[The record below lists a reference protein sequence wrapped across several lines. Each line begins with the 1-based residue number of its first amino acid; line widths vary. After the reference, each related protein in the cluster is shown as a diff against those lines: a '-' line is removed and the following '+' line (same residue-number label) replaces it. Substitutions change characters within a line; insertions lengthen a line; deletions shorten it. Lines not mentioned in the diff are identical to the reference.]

1 MKIYVMSRTRDG
13 EILQPKV
20 SRDFKNLSVE
30 MEAEYHKVL
39 KDAGHLGRGLGMFK
53 DGRMVAYY
61 GGCKHVWRIDEV
73 KC

>member
-1 MKIYVMSRTRDG
+1 MKLYVMSRTRDN
-13 EILQPKV
+13 EILTPKV

-39 KDAGHLGRGLGMFK
+39 KDAGHLGLGLGMLK
-53 DGRMVAYY
+53 DGSMVAHY
-61 GGCKHVWRIDEV
+61 GACKHVWRIDEV